1 MLGTT
6 AAAATA
12 ASPAQRDA
20 IKKRN
25 PRGDLWLQ
33 LDICEKLLASFNEIV
48 GTSVQTTDPASTE
61 GIMGRFNSTFMQGKD
76 CSKSFNPF
84 DF

>member
-6 AAAATA
+6 AAAAATA

-33 LDICEKLLASFNEIV
+33 LDICEKLLASFNEII

-61 GIMGRFNSTFMQGKD
+61 GMGCFNSTFMQGKN
-76 CSKSFNPF
+76 CSKSFKILLT
-84 DF
+84 

>member
-6 AAAATA
+6 AAAAAAAAATA
-12 ASPAQRDA
+12 ASPVQRDA

-33 LDICEKLLASFNEIV
+33 LDICEKLLASFNEMV
-48 GTSVQTTDPASTE
+48 GTSAPTTDPASAE
-61 GIMGRFNSTFMQGKD
+61 GMGRFKSTFKYAR
-76 CSKSFNPF
+76 KSLFKKF
-84 DF
+84 